1 MNWHELNQTDLLK
14 TMNTSIGDGLSE
26 KDVQKR
32 LEKHVLNEL
41 QEGKKASALIIFL
54 AQFKDFMVL
63 ILLAAT
69 IISAFLGE
77 YIDAVAIVAIV
88 LINGVLG
95 FYQERRAE
103 KSLQALKELST
114 PHVYA
119 RRNNEWVK
127 IPSKHLVPGDIVKF
141 SSGDRIGADIRLLE
155 TKSLEIEES
164 ALTGESIPA
173 VKHASPLSRDHVS
186 LGDLTNILL
195 WGRLSLEEAAWALSL
210 VQG

>member
-32 LEKHVLNEL
+32 LEKHGPNEL
-41 QEGKKASALIIFL
+41 QEGKKASAFVIFL

-103 KSLQALKELST
+103 FSTKGIINAGCLCKE
-114 PHVYA
+114 
-119 RRNNEWVK
+119 K
-127 IPSKHLVPGDIVKF
+127 
-141 SSGDRIGADIRLLE
+141 
-155 TKSLEIEES
+155 
-164 ALTGESIPA
+164 
-173 VKHASPLSRDHVS
+173 
-186 LGDLTNILL
+186 
-195 WGRLSLEEAAWALSL
+195 
-210 VQG
+210 Q